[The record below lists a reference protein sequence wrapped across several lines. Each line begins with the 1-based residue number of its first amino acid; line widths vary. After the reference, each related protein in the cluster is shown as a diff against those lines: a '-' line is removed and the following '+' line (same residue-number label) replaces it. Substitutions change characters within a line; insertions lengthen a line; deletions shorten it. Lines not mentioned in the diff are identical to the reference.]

1 MNGKTLLITGGA
13 GYIGSHSVIEF
24 LEKGY
29 NIVVADNLS
38 NSHADVF
45 DRIENISGKRP
56 IVEFADLSQAD
67 ECCRV
72 FDRHNNIEAIVNF
85 AAHKAVGESVAKP
98 IKYYRNNIGIVLNL
112 LSEMEKRGI
121 RYFIQSSSCFVY
133 GLPEVLPIK
142 ETSPMMFAASPY
154 GHTKQIVED
163 MLYFSA
169 QTNKIQSIAL
179 RYFNPIG
186 AHRSGLIGELP
197 QGVPNNLMPFITQTA
212 IGKQEQLTVFGNDY
226 PTPDGTCIRDY
237 IHVSDLAQA
246 HVAAVERCF
255 ARKNKEPHEV
265 FNIGSGK
272 GYSVLQ
278 IIDSFERS
286 TGKKI
291 KYVIG
296 NRRPGDI
303 PEIWA
308 DTTLAE
314 KELGWKARY
323 SLDEMTLTAWKWELY
338 WQKIQQKR

>member
-13 GYIGSHSVIEF
+13 GYIGSHTVVAF
-24 LEKGY
+24 LEKGC

-38 NSHADVF
+38 NSHANVF
-45 DRIENISGKRP
+45 DRIETITGKHP
-56 IVEFADLSQAD
+56 IFEFADLSHAE
-67 ECCRV
+67 ECRKV
-72 FDRHNNIEAIVNF
+72 FDRHDDIEAVVNF
-85 AAHKAVGESVAKP
+85 AAHKAVGESVEKP
-98 IKYYRNNIGIVLNL
+98 VEYYRNNVGIVLNL
-112 LSEMEKRGI
+112 LSEMNKRNT
-121 RYFIQSSSCFVY
+121 RYFVQSSSCFVY
-133 GLPEVLPIK
+133 GVPKQLPIK
-142 ETSPMMFAASPY
+142 ETSPISFASSPY

-163 MLYFSA
+163 MLFFSA

-186 AHRSGLIGELP
+186 AHPSGLIGELP

-212 IGKQEQLTVFGNDY
+212 IGKQKQLTVFGNDY

-246 HVAAVERCF
+246 HVTAVDRCF
-255 ARKNKEPHEV
+255 AKKNKKPHEV
-265 FNIGSGK
+265 FNIGTGK

-286 TGKKI
+286 TGQKLN
-291 KYVIG
+291 YVIG
-296 NRRPGDI
+296 ARRPGDI

-314 KELGWKARY
+314 KELGWKAEY
-323 SLDEMTLTAWKWELY
+323 SLDEMTSSAWKWELY
-338 WQKIQQKR
+338 RHKTQQKR